1 MHQKRTSKVSFLKF
15 SEQSSDGVEQ
25 VVGKNGKEDKINET
39 LAAQNALVKKSA
51 SDIQRSLPTSFKS
64 PKWDVTR
71 EKPNWKEVELTDS
84 EKAAVEQIQSLT
96 VTEMVKGK
104 LVVRKAPTYDVAWP
118 EAVGGEVQVRD
129 SSPPPQMDV
138 AKNLKGVGV
147 WDIGTEDH
155 PYKGHSN
162 TAPYPIPTAPPPLG
176 LSRLETWRALGIKS
190 VPQLINKPPDPSP
203 GVSGKVIDAIAEHM
217 HGNPR
222 HLQPR
227 HLIMENTDH
236 RLFKIQ
242 CMCTKV
248 ELNGMFLTEAFN
260 TSLLC
265 SRSATKLGMRTR
277 PRKPPW
283 ASLSSAN
290 LTPSTGLGGS
300 DLFG

>member
-1 MHQKRTSKVSFLKF
+1 MLSLRCCLRLHRKRATKVSFVKF
-15 SEQSSDGVEQ
+15 SEQNSDGVEK
-25 VVGKNGKEDKINET
+25 VGGENGKEDQVDET
-39 LAAQNALVKKSA
+39 LAAQNALIKKSA
-51 SDIQRSLPTSFKS
+51 SDIQRILPTSFKS
-64 PKWDVTR
+64 PKWDVSR
-71 EKPNWKEVELTDS
+71 EQPNWKEVELTDS
-84 EKAAVEQIQSLT
+84 EKAAVEQIQGLT

-138 AKNLKGVGV
+138 AKNLIGVGV

-203 GVSGKVIDAIAEHM
+203 GVSGKIIDALAEQM

-236 RLFKIQ
+236 RL
-242 CMCTKV
+242 
-248 ELNGMFLTEAFN
+248 
-260 TSLLC
+260 
-265 SRSATKLGMRTR
+265 
-277 PRKPPW
+277 
-283 ASLSSAN
+283 
-290 LTPSTGLGGS
+290 S
-300 DLFG
+300 DECNV